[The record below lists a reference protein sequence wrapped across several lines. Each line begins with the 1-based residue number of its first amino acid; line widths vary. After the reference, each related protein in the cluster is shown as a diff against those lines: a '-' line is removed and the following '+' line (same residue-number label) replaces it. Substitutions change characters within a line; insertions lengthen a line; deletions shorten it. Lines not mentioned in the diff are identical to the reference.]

1 MALLTLNSLFF
12 TSAFPLWDYGDGGG
26 GRAVFAQ
33 ADQVTE
39 EPEEETGEEPEEE
52 TGEETGEETEE
63 ETGEE
68 TEEISPESLQ
78 IESEELDK
86 FDPLDE
92 MNALIDR
99 DFWRSLRGSLP
110 CMEYEAACVIT
121 LQNLAV
127 AKSPLL
133 LSIDQKLEAIAET
146 IDEAAVLNSEDKKI
160 AVLKPALVYLATP
173 ETVTILG
180 ENNQQTQE
188 RRGLLSRITQIVTAP
203 TQLLDNLIG
212 AIATPLADYLTGG
225 SPEYKRSE
233 IAIAGLQAES
243 ANLRIDRQ
251 KFELDVRKI
260 IDERLAAVDVAAREY
275 RLALSE
281 IAIARRQGDLY
292 KLSFSQGLGDL
303 DRMMAIESSV
313 DAKAGQVI
321 SRFTALR
328 TEVNRLKFLA
338 YGGSPIEE

>member
-1 MALLTLNSLFF
+1 MGILMLNLPFSIDVAAQEEA
-12 TSAFPLWDYGDGGG
+12 TEEQ
-26 GRAVFAQ
+26 AVEQ
-33 ADQVTE
+33 AEE
-39 EPEEETGEEPEEE
+39 EPEEIPEVEPEEE
-52 TGEETGEETEE
+52 SEEI
-63 ETGEE
+63 EE
-68 TEEISPESLQ
+68 TEEISPETLENEARQ
-78 IESEELDK
+78 LDR

-92 MNALIDR
+92 MNALVDR

-110 CMEYEAACVIT
+110 CIEYEAACVIA

-127 AKSPLL
+127 GKSPLL

-146 IDEAAVLNSEDKKI
+146 IDEVAVLNSEDKKV
-160 AVLKPALVYLATP
+160 AVLKPALIYLATP

-203 TQLLDNLIG
+203 TQLINDLVG
-212 AIATPLADYLTGG
+212 AIASPLADYFTGG
-225 SPEYKRSE
+225 SSEYKRSE

-251 KFELDVRKI
+251 KLELDVRRI
-260 IDERLAAVDVAAREY
+260 IDERLAAVDVAGREY

-281 IAIARRQGDLY
+281 IAIARRQADLY
-292 KLSFSQGLGDL
+292 KLSFSRGLGDL
-303 DRMMAIESSV
+303 NRMMAIESTI
-313 DAKAGQVI
+313 DDKAGQVI

>member
-1 MALLTLNSLFF
+1 MLNLPFCISVV
-12 TSAFPLWDYGDGGG
+12 A
-26 GRAVFAQ
+26 AQ
-33 ADQVTE
+33 EQAEEQTEELQEPEE
-39 EPEEETGEEPEEE
+39 EPEEESEEMEE
-52 TGEETGEETEE
+52 G
-63 ETGEE
+63 E
-68 TEEISPESLQ
+68 TEEISPENLEDEARQ
-78 IESEELDK
+78 LDR

-92 MNALIDR
+92 MNALVDR

-110 CMEYEAACVIT
+110 CLEYEANCVIT

-127 AKSPLL
+127 GKSPLL
-133 LSIDQKLEAIAET
+133 SSIDQKLEAIAET
-146 IDEAAVLNSEDKKI
+146 IDQATILNSEDKKI

-173 ETVTILG
+173 ETVTILA

-203 TQLLDNLIG
+203 GQLLDNLIG
-212 AIATPLADYLTGG
+212 AVATPLADYLTGG
-225 SPEYKRSE
+225 SAEYKRSE

-251 KFELDVRKI
+251 KLELDVRKI

-292 KLSFSQGLGDL
+292 KLSFSKGLGDL
-303 DRMMAIESSV
+303 DRMMAIESSI
-313 DAKAGQVI
+313 DAKAGEVI

>member
-1 MALLTLNSLFF
+1 MVA
-12 TSAFPLWDYGDGGG
+12 GG
-26 GRAVFAQ
+26 GRAGRALVIAQ
-33 ADQVTE
+33 
-39 EPEEETGEEPEEE
+39 
-52 TGEETGEETEE
+52 ETEE
-63 ETGEE
+63 EMEE
-68 TEEISPESLQ
+68 DSEEDSEEKIEEDSEEEIEEISPETLEDEARQ
-78 IESEELDK
+78 LDR
-86 FDPLDE
+86 FNPLDE

-110 CMEYEAACVIT
+110 CLEYEAACVIT

-127 AKSPLL
+127 GKSPLL
-133 LSIDQKLEAIAET
+133 SSIDQKLEAIAQT
-146 IDEAAVLNSEDKKI
+146 IDEAAVLNSEDKKV

-180 ENNQQTQE
+180 PNNQQTQE
-188 RRGLLSRITQIVTAP
+188 RRGLLNRLTQIVTAP

-212 AIATPLADYLTGG
+212 AIASPLADYLTGG
-225 SPEYKRSE
+225 SSEYKRSE

-251 KFELDVRKI
+251 KLELDVRKI
-260 IDERLAAVDVAAREY
+260 IDERLSAVDVAAREY
-275 RLALSE
+275 RLSLSE
-281 IAIARRQGDLY
+281 IAASRRQTELY
-292 KLSFSQGLGDL
+292 RLSFSKGLGDL
-303 DRMMAIESSV
+303 DRMMALESSI

>member
-1 MALLTLNSLFF
+1 MVISTLSLPSS
-12 TSAFPLWDYGDGGG
+12 TDVAIAGGETVVAGG
-26 GRAVFAQ
+26 GRAGRPLVVVQEAE
-33 ADQVTE
+33 E
-39 EPEEETGEEPEEE
+39 EPGEDIEE
-52 TGEETGEETEE
+52 EETEE
-63 ETGEE
+63 ELEEDAEEDTG
-68 TEEISPESLQ
+68 EISPETLED
-78 IESEELDK
+78 ESRQLDR
-86 FDPLDE
+86 FNPLDE

-110 CMEYEAACVIT
+110 CLEYEAACVIT

-127 AKSPLL
+127 GKSPLL
-133 LSIDQKLEAIAET
+133 LSIDQKLEAIAQT
-146 IDEAAVLNSEDKKI
+146 IDEAAVLNSEDKKV

-180 ENNQQTQE
+180 PNNQQTQE
-188 RRGLLSRITQIVTAP
+188 RRGLLNRLTQIITAP

-212 AIATPLADYLTGG
+212 AIASPLADYLTGG
-225 SPEYKRSE
+225 SSEYKRSE

-251 KFELDVRKI
+251 KLELDVRKI

-275 RLALSE
+275 RLSLAE
-281 IAIARRQGDLY
+281 IATIRRQTELY
-292 KLSFSQGLGDL
+292 RLSFSKGLGDL
-303 DRMMAIESSV
+303 DRMMVFEASI

>member
-1 MALLTLNSLFF
+1 MGILILNLPCF
-12 TSAFPLWDYGDGGG
+12 TSGASAFLVWGEHEGGG
-26 GRAVFAQ
+26 VGQAGLAQ
-33 ADQVTE
+33 QTDEETE
-39 EPEEETGEEPEEE
+39 EEVEEETGEA
-52 TGEETGEETEE
+52 GEETEGV
-63 ETGEE
+63 GEE
-68 TEEISPESLQ
+68 TEDISPETLEDEARQ
-78 IESEELDK
+78 IDR

-92 MNALIDR
+92 MNALVDR

-110 CMEYEAACVIT
+110 CLEYEANCVVT

-127 AKSPLL
+127 GKSPLL
-133 LSIDQKLEAIAET
+133 SSIDQKLEAIAEA
-146 IDEAAVLNSEDKKI
+146 IDEAAVMNSEDKKI

-173 ETVTILG
+173 ESVTIL

-188 RRGLLSRITQIVTAP
+188 RRGLLSRIAQIVTAP
-203 TQLLDNLIG
+203 TQLIDNLIG
-212 AIATPLADYLTGG
+212 AIASPLADYLTGG
-225 SPEYKRSE
+225 SAEYKRSE

-251 KFELDVRKI
+251 KLELDVRKI

-275 RLALSE
+275 RLSLSE

-292 KLSFSQGLGDL
+292 KLSFSKGLGDL

-313 DAKAGQVI
+313 DAKAGEVI